1 MPISAYAVQP
11 NTLSQPSGGAP
22 SVPGT
27 ALAAGYASQPGYS
40 APAGYAT
47 QPGYLPQGLAQ
58 VDLSAVAQ
66 QLASAGINV
75 DPERLAHATVIG
87 AATSS
92 IDTGSDA
99 EAALRANGIPAR
111 AVIREAHDLGAAMA
125 GERLFSVQLDVTP
138 PNGAPYH
145 AQAAGPVPQ
154 AALARAVPGANVPV
168 VIDPTNFATVLV
180 EWDRA

>member
-1 MPISAYAVQP
+1 M
-11 NTLSQPSGGAP
+11 SGLGTAP
-22 SVPGT
+22 S
-27 ALAAGYASQPGYS
+27 AGYVPQPGYVP
-40 APAGYAT
+40 PAGYAAP
-47 QPGYLPQGLAQ
+47 PGYVPQGLAQ

-66 QLASAGINV
+66 QLAAAGINL

-87 AATSS
+87 AATTSTDVS
-92 IDTGSDA
+92 ADP

-111 AVIREAHDLGAAMA
+111 AVIREVHDLGAAMV

-138 PNGAPYH
+138 PNGAPYQ

-168 VIDPTNFATVLV
+168 VIDPTNFASVLI